1 MITDV
6 KKLIEDINGE
16 LNNFSLSVSE
26 EGMSL
31 IYLLAQTALIG
42 FCYNLEFIEHNQPIR
57 MLDNRKDIEKKLFVG
72 RLTMNNSM
80 VD

>member
-1 MITDV
+1 VIADV

-42 FCYNLEFIEHNQPIR
+42 FC
-57 MLDNRKDIEKKLFVG
+57 
-72 RLTMNNSM
+72 
-80 VD
+80 

>member
-1 MITDV
+1 MFESKCTRGVITDV

-16 LNNFSLSVSE
+16 LNNFSLSISE

-42 FCYNLEFIEHNQPIR
+42 FC
-57 MLDNRKDIEKKLFVG
+57 
-72 RLTMNNSM
+72 
-80 VD
+80 